1 MNQNQNSS
9 FSEFKDCSESSDVL
23 KTHPQ
28 TSKVSTKGEDS
39 GQEKNDAR
47 IILADDDLNVRSA
60 LKLLLENEA
69 GLDVVGEAENAQDLI
84 RQAEVCCPEII
95 LLDWELP
102 TLRVE
107 EDVQE
112 LKDCNPHLRL
122 VAMSGRP
129 ESRQSAL
136 RSGADAFICKG
147 DSPEHLLSVIKDL
160 GFASPDIKLPPQ
172 GDYNHIES
180 A

>member
-107 EDVQE
+107 PSPGSHERKTRIPPVGIE
-112 LKDCNPHLRL
+112 VRRRCLHLQR
-122 VAMSGRP
+122 
-129 ESRQSAL
+129 
-136 RSGADAFICKG
+136 
-147 DSPEHLLSVIKDL
+147 
-160 GFASPDIKLPPQ
+160 GFARAPAIC
-172 GDYNHIES
+172 H
-180 A
+180 